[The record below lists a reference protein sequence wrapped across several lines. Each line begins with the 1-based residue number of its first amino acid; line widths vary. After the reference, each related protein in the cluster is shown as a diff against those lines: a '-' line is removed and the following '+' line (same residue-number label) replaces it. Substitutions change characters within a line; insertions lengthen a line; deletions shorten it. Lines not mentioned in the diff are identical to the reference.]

1 MTQKFYYE
9 LRPGVV
15 QVYDEDMLPLS
26 GEEPHLRY
34 IGRRKLANGADE
46 KSLQQLIADIL
57 EHRGKRI
64 KHRDT
69 PQFAF
74 VAVHFSR
81 DSTSKEQLPSIEG
94 TYKNPYYS
102 THYYR
107 ADGIHNESGK
117 QG

>member
-9 LRPGVV
+9 LRPEVV
-15 QVYDEDMLPLS
+15 QVYDEDVSSLF

-34 IGRRKLANGADE
+34 IGQRKLANSADE

-57 EHRGKRI
+57 EKRGRRI
-64 KHRDT
+64 KHPNI

-74 VAVHFSR
+74 VAVPFSR
-81 DSTSKEQLPSIEG
+81 DPASGEQLPSVEG
-94 TYKNPYYS
+94 TYNNPYYS

-107 ADGIHNESGK
+107 AKGT
-117 QG
+117 